1 MNRKNSLGNYVE
13 GETFEVLFGTFSS
26 QHSPPPQMPRLHPAI
41 SLQVYHTMKGKYEEL
56 INEVSSLEQ
65 EKGELAEQLAK
76 VEVDPTRGCSKAIK
90 SKLDKVEESLAR
102 ARSESRKQQQMYK
115 TAEREA
121 QKARAMERKI
131 GELKVGKTNLIK
143 KQKETIARHREFTE
157 NKTREIQALKKK
169 ERKQGK
175 NLTKLETEC
184 KKHKKALDRRTS
196 YCHKITDKLKQTEV
210 HLMRLLAMRKRE
222 LEKSNAVRVRAG
234 EAGTRLG
241 SRMHPGNKAKSS
253 LGRLSFIQPPIW
265 TASVAGDGK
274 DTHIFA
280 SKNQEV
286 ASLKFLLEN
295 YVIERI
301 EFAETKEKYE
311 ATVEEYSTLMRNLVD
326 QIRKLSE
333 LKSDSEGNLSND
345 AEMDI
350 INHERNIEE
359 LELRLELVG
368 VDMEELR
375 GRLAGHLDE
384 ENGREAEGTV
394 QDAATLKVVGDMVA
408 PVARTLVIELMD
420 TLTNS
425 EFQKR
430 SLEKEIKTK
439 DANLMALKAENEN
452 FTGRRSQPLWEYS
465 RSRRSRRDCRV
476 EEKQ

>member
-1 MNRKNSLGNYVE
+1 
-13 GETFEVLFGTFSS
+13 
-26 QHSPPPQMPRLHPAI
+26 
-41 SLQVYHTMKGKYEEL
+41 MKGKYEEL
-56 INEVSSLEQ
+56 LNEVSSLEQ

-131 GELKVGKTNLIK
+131 EELKVGKTNLMK
-143 KQKETIARHREFTE
+143 KEKKAIARHREFTE

-184 KKHKKALDRRTS
+184 KRHKKALDRRTS

-210 HLMRLLAMRKRE
+210 HLMRLLAMRNRE
-222 LEKSNAVRVRAG
+222 LEKSNVMRLRAG

-241 SRMHPGNKAKSS
+241 RRFHTGNKAKSS
-253 LGRLSFIQPPIW
+253 LGRLSFIQPPSW

-274 DTHIFA
+274 DTQNFA
-280 SKNQEV
+280 PKKQEV

-301 EFAETKEKYE
+301 ETKEKYE
-311 ATVEEYSTLMRNLVD
+311 AIVEEYSTLMWNLMD

-333 LKSDSEGNLSND
+333 LKSDSEGNPSND
-345 AEMDI
+345 AEIDI